1 MIVIFRGKDTLKNKI
16 EIIFQ
21 LPIVDDE
28 YKVEQKL
35 EGGKKDYKIRDGR
48 NWQTLAGSCTLLGK
62 KPFDNANLV

>member
-1 MIVIFRGKDTLKNKI
+1 MIVIFRGKDTLKHKI

-35 EGGKKDYKIRDGR
+35 EGKKKIIKLEIEEIGR
-48 NWQTLAGSCTLLGK
+48 H
-62 KPFDNANLV
+62 

>member
-16 EIIFQ
+16 EIFFQ

-28 YKVEQKL
+28 YKVEKKL

-48 NWQTLAGSCTLLGK
+48 N
-62 KPFDNANLV
+62 

>member
-1 MIVIFRGKDTLKNKI
+1 MIVIFRGQDTLKHKI

-35 EGGKKDYKIRDGR
+35 EGKKKIIKLEMEEIGR
-48 NWQTLAGSCTLLGK
+48 H
-62 KPFDNANLV
+62 

>member
-35 EGGKKDYKIRDGR
+35 EGGKKIVKLEMEEISRHLPGVI
-48 NWQTLAGSCTLLGK
+48 L
-62 KPFDNANLV
+62 

>member
-1 MIVIFRGKDTLKNKI
+1 MIVIFRGKDTLKHKI

-35 EGGKKDYKIRDGR
+35 KDGKKIIKLEMEEISRH
-48 NWQTLAGSCTLLGK
+48 
-62 KPFDNANLV
+62 

>member
-1 MIVIFRGKDTLKNKI
+1 MIVIFRGHDTLKHKI

-35 EGGKKDYKIRDGR
+35 EGGKKDYKVSDGR
-48 NWQTLAGSCTLLGK
+48 N
-62 KPFDNANLV
+62 

>member
-1 MIVIFRGKDTLKNKI
+1 LIVIFRGKDTLKNKI

-35 EGGKKDYKIRDGR
+35 EGGKKDDKIRDGR
-48 NWQTLAGSCTLLGK
+48 N
-62 KPFDNANLV
+62 

>member
-1 MIVIFRGKDTLKNKI
+1 MIVIFRGKDTLKHKI

-35 EGGKKDYKIRDGR
+35 EGKKKIIKLEMEEIGR
-48 NWQTLAGSCTLLGK
+48 H
-62 KPFDNANLV
+62 

>member
-1 MIVIFRGKDTLKNKI
+1 MIVIFRGKDTLKHKI

-35 EGGKKDYKIRDGR
+35 EGRKNIMKLEMGEISRH
-48 NWQTLAGSCTLLGK
+48 
-62 KPFDNANLV
+62 

>member
-1 MIVIFRGKDTLKNKI
+1 LIVIFRGKDTLKHKI

-35 EGGKKDYKIRDGR
+35 EGKKKIIKLEMEEIGR
-48 NWQTLAGSCTLLGK
+48 H
-62 KPFDNANLV
+62 

>member
-1 MIVIFRGKDTLKNKI
+1 MVIFHGKDRRVHKI

-35 EGGKKDYKIRDGR
+35 EGGKKDYEIRDGR
-48 NWQTLAGSCTLLGK
+48 N
-62 KPFDNANLV
+62 

>member
-1 MIVIFRGKDTLKNKI
+1 LIVIFRGKDTLKHKI

-48 NWQTLAGSCTLLGK
+48 N
-62 KPFDNANLV
+62 